1 MNRFNK
7 KILPLI
13 YLIIITHNIII
24 VQSYVEF
31 INENDTDIL
40 YDLKNAFFSIQDTT
54 FDDGSGTS
62 PSKIIRNF
70 FI

>member
-24 VQSYVEF
+24 VQPYVEY

-40 YDLKNAFFSIQDTT
+40 YDLKDEFFAIQDMTL
-54 FDDGSGTS
+54 DGSGTS
-62 PSKIIRNF
+62 KIIWNF
-70 FI
+70 F